1 MHRDNVA
8 KKERDELVKV
18 AHGKGIK
25 VRRSGRTVKQQ
36 LTVLKAALKTKGA

>member
-1 MHRDNVA
+1 MHRDNVD
-8 KKERDELVKV
+8 KKERDKLVKA
-18 AHGKGIK
+18 AHDKGIK